1 MKISLKTMYKES
13 DKISLIKS
21 FEPIFDSKSS
31 VLILGTMASPASL
44 KSGFYYGHPQ
54 NAFWRILSDITKDS
68 VAITVEEKK
77 TFLLRNGIALWD
89 TLKSCERIGALDSD
103 IRAPQP
109 NDIAQL
115 TQQCPTLKAVLLNG
129 GVAFNFY
136 KRYHAPH
143 IKLPF
148 YKLPSTSP
156 ANAKG
161 GYEKKMSIWKTAFKN
176 II

>member
-1 MKISLKTMYKES
+1 MYKES

-54 NAFWRILSDITKDS
+54 NAFWRILSHITEDS

-103 IRAPQP
+103 IRAPMP

-115 TQQCPTLKAVLLNG
+115 TKQCPALKAVLLNG
-129 GVAFNFY
+129 GAAFSFY
-136 KRYHAPH
+136 KKYHAPL
-143 IKLPF
+143 IQLPF

-161 GYEKKMSIWKTAFKN
+161 GYEKKLSIWRDVFKSV
-176 II
+176 I